1 MILPNA
7 LVSVALT
14 AQAAET
20 PPRNVLLEITD
31 APWILKSQNMEIAQT
46 VSVFATHTV
55 LT

>member
-1 MILPNA
+1 MTLPNA

-20 PPRNVLLEITD
+20 PPRNVLLEITE
-31 APWILKSQNMEIAQT
+31 APWILNHKKYEIAQT
-46 VSVFATHTV
+46 VSVFATHTA